1 MFAVENLTTGYT
13 AGKNTVKVTEEV
25 SFQLP
30 AGSILGIIGRNGSG
44 KSTLLKTLALL
55 LPKLKGELYVKV
67 KSLSDY
73 SVSERAQLLSVVTTS
88 RNFSGILTGWD
99 ILRLGRHP
107 HNGWYGKLSPTDKT
121 ILKEVIEKIGMENL
135 VNQLINTLSDG
146 QLQKILIGRALAQQT
161 ELILLDEP
169 TNHLDLHHK
178 AEVFRLL
185 KTIALEQNKTLLFA
199 THEINHALLLCTHLL
214 LLHEG
219 KAFFGTPKVLAQD
232 PIMRQLFPQEL
243 VAFDTKSN
251 QFKICF

>member
-1 MFAVENLTTGYT
+1 
-13 AGKNTVKVTEEV
+13 
-25 SFQLP
+25 
-30 AGSILGIIGRNGSG
+30 
-44 KSTLLKTLALL
+44 
-55 LPKLKGELYVKV
+55 
-67 KSLSDY
+67 
-73 SVSERAQLLSVVTTS
+73 
-88 RNFSGILTGWD
+88 
-99 ILRLGRHP
+99 
-107 HNGWYGKLSPTDKT
+107 
-121 ILKEVIEKIGMENL
+121 
-135 VNQLINTLSDG
+135 
-146 QLQKILIGRALAQQT
+146 LAQQT